1 MIVAVLGQTPPDQTL
16 GQTAPAPKPQ
26 TLLEQPRPGVQ
37 LETGGGWLHPV
48 LTLSGPGVDQSFK
61 ERLIAWLQGTG

>member
-1 MIVAVLGQTPPDQTL
+1 MSGRTGGDRGRAGPD
-16 GQTAPAPKPQ
+16 PRPDRPQ
-26 TLLEQPRPGVQ
+26 TLLETPRPGVR
-37 LETGGGWLHPV
+37 LETSGWLHPV